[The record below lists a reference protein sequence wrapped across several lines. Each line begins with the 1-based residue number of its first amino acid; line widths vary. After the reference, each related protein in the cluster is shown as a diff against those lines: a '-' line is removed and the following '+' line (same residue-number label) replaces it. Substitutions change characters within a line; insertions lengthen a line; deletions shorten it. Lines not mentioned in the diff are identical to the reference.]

1 MDSFEQNR
9 PPDSGNSD
17 SARQDVIVEERRGF
31 SGFWVII
38 LVAALVVVCIF
49 AFGATHRQQQT
60 INQLN
65 AHQSDMNA
73 TVDQLQNQ
81 LSNMTSKMNDMQS
94 QQDAVAA
101 NAVTEA
107 NARAH
112 AKPDPRWGKM
122 QGQLDSQSQQLTSNQ
137 QALTT
142 QQAAISDAQNSINQT
157 RTDLQGSIDANH
169 SELSGSIA
177 KTHDEL
183 VALEQKGELNYDEF
197 DISKGKS
204 NRFYRVG
211 PVSLA
216 LRKADPKHKH
226 YDLALVVNDQQIQKK
241 NVDLYE
247 PVWLGDPSQPQPVEV
262 VVNKIDKDHIH
273 GYVASAKY
281 SAQLQPTAAPANQA
295 APQTPDNSANPAP
308 ASNPQSE

>member
-1 MDSFEQNR
+1 MDSSERNR
-9 PPDSGNSD
+9 PPNGVNDD
-17 SARQDVIVEERRGF
+17 RVHQDVIAEERRGI
-31 SGFWVII
+31 SGLWIVI

-81 LSNMTSKMNDMQS
+81 LSTVTSKMNDMQS
-94 QQDAVAA
+94 QQDAAAA
-101 NAVTEA
+101 NQTAEA
-107 NARAH
+107 TARAH

-122 QGQLDSQSQQLTSNQ
+122 QGQLDSQGQQLTSDQ

-157 RTDLQGSIDANH
+157 RTDLQGTINANH
-169 SELSGSIA
+169 TELSGSIA

-204 NRFYRVG
+204 NRFFRVG

-241 NVDLYE
+241 DVDLYE
-247 PVWLGDPSQPQPVEV
+247 PVWLGDPSQPQPVEI

-281 SAQLQPTAAPANQA
+281 SAQLQPTSAPANQA
-295 APQTPDNSANPAP
+295 PPQTPDNSANRVP

>member
-1 MDSFEQNR
+1 MESSEQNR
-9 PPDSGNSD
+9 PPDGAYKD
-17 SARQDVIVEERRGF
+17 RVHQDVVVEERRGV
-31 SGFWVII
+31 SGFWVIVLI
-38 LVAALVVVCIF
+38 AALVVVCVF
-49 AFGATHRQQQT
+49 AFGATHHQQQT

-81 LSNMTSKMNDMQS
+81 LGSVTAKMNDLQS
-94 QQDAVAA
+94 AQDTAAA
-101 NAVTEA
+101 NSAAEA

-122 QGQLDSQSQQLTSNQ
+122 QGQIDTQQQQLTSDQ
-137 QALTT
+137 QALAT
-142 QQAAISDAQNSINQT
+142 QQGAISDAQNSINQT
-157 RTDLQGSIDANH
+157 RTDLQGTIDANH

-183 VALEQKGELNYDEF
+183 VALEQKGERNYDEF
-197 DISKGKS
+197 DIAKGKS
-204 NRFYRVG
+204 NRFLRVG

-226 YDLALVVNDQQIQKK
+226 YDLALVVNDNQIQKK

-247 PVWLGDPSQPQPVEV
+247 PIWLGDPSQSQPLEI

-273 GYVASAKY
+273 GYVSSAKY
-281 SAQLQPTAAPANQA
+281 SAQLQPT
-295 APQTPDNSANPAP
+295 SAP